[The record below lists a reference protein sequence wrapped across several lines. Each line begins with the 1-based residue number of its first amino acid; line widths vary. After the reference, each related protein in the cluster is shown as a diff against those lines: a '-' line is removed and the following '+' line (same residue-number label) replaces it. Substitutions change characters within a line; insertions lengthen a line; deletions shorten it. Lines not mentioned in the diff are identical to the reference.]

1 MEWGN
6 AAIGISLLLL
16 AMGAFGFVLVRQSR
30 MTARLNAQAEAE
42 RLLQWDATVVRSE
55 VKQIPTGGGARR
67 IPMIVVYYR
76 RDDGV
81 DSHVM
86 QYENEAMTWAYKG
99 ALAYYRFAPTY
110 KELETWAVGDRLH
123 KPSGEHFPH
132 KVAAAPST

>member
-6 AAIGISLLLL
+6 AAIGAGLFLT
-16 AMGAFGFVLVRQSR
+16 AMGAFAFVLVRQAR
-30 MTARLNAQAEAE
+30 MTARLNAETEAE
-42 RLLQWDATVVRSE
+42 RQRQWDATVVRSE
-55 VKQIPTGGGARR
+55 VKHIPTGGRGK

-86 QYENEAMTWAYKG
+86 QYRNEAMTWAYKG

-110 KELETWAVGDRLH
+110 NELETWAPGDRLH

-132 KVAAAPST
+132 KVSSAPSA